1 MNYLYSLI
9 FCSLAWT
16 ATAQTTIT
24 SAVRPAVGDSFI
36 YRYDTVV
43 GTIILGN
50 PGPNQNW
57 DFSSLNSNVRRSE
70 VYLPKNAG
78 VNAASFPTADAVVFQ
93 GITEMYY
100 RMYANRVDLLGTAT
114 RGGGPIPGLGGA
126 NVFPKPATVLRYP
139 EHYLDTLS
147 YQTISSVAFSSSIL
161 PDSLLNSL
169 PLKPDSFRV
178 NFNTKFHKEADA
190 WGTLKLPAKSW
201 EVLREKINTISK
213 TTIDAKV
220 QFLGWIDVTT
230 LASGLFAGFFGD
242 LNTTAYAFISNETK
256 GYIAYVA
263 TDSLG
268 LPAAIQYKP
277 DDRIQLQTANGSNSI
292 ALSIYPNPTQ
302 DLLVLSNFSLP
313 SGSYNY
319 HVLDVN
325 GKTIQSASIQ
335 LTENE
340 SHPIQLRGL
349 KSGNYI
355 FKLMDTKSVEI
366 GTARFI
372 VGQQ

>member
-1 MNYLYSLI
+1 MKYFYYFFLCFLSLGV
-9 FCSLAWT
+9 S
-16 ATAQTTIT
+16 AQTTIT
-24 SAVRPAVGDSFI
+24 NAVRPAVGDSFS

-43 GTIILGN
+43 ASLVLGT
-50 PGPNQNW
+50 PGPNQSW
-57 DFSSLNSNVRRSE
+57 DFSNLNSNVRRSE
-70 VYLPKNAG
+70 VYLPKSAG
-78 VNAASFPTADAVVFQ
+78 ANAASFPTADAVVFQ

-139 EHYLDTLS
+139 ENYLDSLS
-147 YQTISSVAFSSSIL
+147 YQTINSVAFSSSIL

-178 NFNTKFHKEADA
+178 NFNTKFHKVADA

-201 EVLREKINTISK
+201 EVLREKINTVSK

-220 QFLGWIDVTT
+220 QFLGWIDVTG

-256 GYIAYVA
+256 GYIAYIT

-268 LPAAIQYKP
+268 LPAAVQYKP
-277 DDRIQLQTANGSNSI
+277 DDRIQLQTANGTNSI
-292 ALSIYPNPTQ
+292 ALNLYPNPAQ
-302 DLLVLSNFSLP
+302 DVLIVSNNSLP
-313 SGSYNY
+313 GERYTY
-319 HVLDVN
+319 RIVDVN
-325 GKTIQSASIQ
+325 GKTIQSAKIQ
-335 LTENE
+335 LIENE
-340 SHPIQLRGL
+340 SHSIQIHGL
-349 KSGNYI
+349 KAATYTFQLLDNKAQELGN
-355 FKLMDTKSVEI
+355 
-366 GTARFI
+366 ARFI
-372 VGQQ
+372 VK